1 MPKAFYNMKKI
12 IIIGCPGS
20 GKSRLSIELQKITG
34 LPLFHLDNLF
44 WNEDKTT
51 VERSVFDQKLSEILK
66 KSEWII
72 DGNYSRTM
80 ELRLSECDT
89 VIFLDFDT
97 YLCLQGIAERKG
109 KPRPDM
115 PWVEGE
121 EVDPEFL
128 EYVRNFKK
136 DCRPEIMRLLSK
148 YPEKKL
154 FTLKNRTEV
163 DEFLKKQIILTSYRN
178 YIARSAP

>member
-66 KSEWII
+66 KSEWLI

-80 ELRLSECDT
+80 ELRLSECDA

-97 YLCLQGIAERKG
+97 DSCLQGIAERKG

-115 PWVEGE
+115 PWVETE
-121 EVDPEFL
+121 EDAEFIAFVRGFREEQRPRMLELLEKHGYKNIIVFRTREEAEEFL
-128 EYVRNFKK
+128 HK
-136 DCRPEIMRLLSK
+136 
-148 YPEKKL
+148 EKEKH
-154 FTLKNRTEV
+154 
-163 DEFLKKQIILTSYRN
+163 
-178 YIARSAP
+178 